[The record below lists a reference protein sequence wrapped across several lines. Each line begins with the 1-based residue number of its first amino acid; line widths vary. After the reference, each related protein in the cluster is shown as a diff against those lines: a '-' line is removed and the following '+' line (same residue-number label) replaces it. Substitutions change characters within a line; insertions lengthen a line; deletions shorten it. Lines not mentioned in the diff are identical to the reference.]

1 MWRQPLA
8 QVVVLEGSQAPRQQQ
23 MVNMLLGERA
33 EQGAA
38 GQEQEEGES
47 AGSKQWESSFLKR
60 EKLPLFPS
68 SKVTPKFFVSLSSAV
83 AYR

>member
-1 MWRQPLA
+1 MRRGRRRLPAARSSTINWFGIWRQPLA

-47 AGSKQWESSFLKR
+47 AGSKQ
-60 EKLPLFPS
+60 
-68 SKVTPKFFVSLSSAV
+68 
-83 AYR
+83 

>member
-1 MWRQPLA
+1 MRRGRRRLLAARSSTINRFEMWHQPLA

-47 AGSKQWESSFLKR
+47 AGSKQ
-60 EKLPLFPS
+60 
-68 SKVTPKFFVSLSSAV
+68 
-83 AYR
+83 

>member
-1 MWRQPLA
+1 MRRGRRRLPAARSSKINWFEMWRQLLA

-47 AGSKQWESSFLKR
+47 AGSKQ
-60 EKLPLFPS
+60 
-68 SKVTPKFFVSLSSAV
+68 
-83 AYR
+83 